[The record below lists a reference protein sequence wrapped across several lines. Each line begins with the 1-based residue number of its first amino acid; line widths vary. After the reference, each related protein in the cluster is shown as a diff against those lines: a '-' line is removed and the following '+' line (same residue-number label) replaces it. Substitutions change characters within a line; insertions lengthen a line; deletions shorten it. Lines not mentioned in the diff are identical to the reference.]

1 MNTLYFDIL
10 NFSILNG
17 INYVVK
23 NPKDVDTYIKWEFPY
38 PRDAPTID
46 KTAVVKDTNNPEY
59 NATHTL
65 VINPRDKTFQRVVK
79 RGTVKM
85 EVWSKGGF
93 LRSDVLIGTASM
105 KLAPLETVC
114 TIHDSFD
121 LYDGRKPVG
130 GKVCK
135 ILSFIRFSI
144 NLLFLRLRQKSES
157 EMESLQNRLN
167 RNKRNG

>member
-1 MNTLYFDIL
+1 MTTFNC
-10 NFSILNG
+10 SILNG

-23 NPKDVDTYIKWEFPY
+23 NPKDVDTYVKWEFPY
-38 PRDAPTID
+38 PRDAPTSD

-130 GKVCK
+130 GKV
-135 ILSFIRFSI
+135 
-144 NLLFLRLRQKSES
+144 
-157 EMESLQNRLN
+157 
-167 RNKRNG
+167 

>member
-1 MNTLYFDIL
+1 M
-10 NFSILNG
+10 
-17 INYVVK
+17 VK
-23 NPKDVDTYIKWEFPY
+23 NPKDVDTYVKWEFPY
-38 PRDAPTID
+38 PRDAPTSD

-65 VINPRDKTFQRVVK
+65 VINPRDKAFQRVVK

-85 EVWSKGGF
+85 EVWAKGGF

-121 LYDGRKPVG
+121 LYDGRKSVG
-130 GKVCK
+130 GKVWT
-135 ILSFIRFSI
+135 
-144 NLLFLRLRQKSES
+144 
-157 EMESLQNRLN
+157 
-167 RNKRNG
+167 